1 MNEDF
6 CILDEFIS
14 TNHLLELSARN
25 KKVLL
30 AVLFATAW
38 RVRGIGDGKVQV
50 GNLFQQFADQRGF
63 AGPGRGRNDVN
74 QWLVR
79 GRHHSRFCTCSRDF
93 SLSAFIASPASGMF
107 SASPATPEIFESRIF
122 ASRFLS
128 CNTQSIFFPT
138 SPP

>member
-38 RVRGIGDGKVQV
+38 RARGIGDGKVQV

-74 QWLVR
+74 QLMDRWSL
-79 GRHHSRFCTCSRDF
+79 HSRFCTCSRDF
-93 SLSAFIASPASGMF
+93 SISAFIATPASVMF
-107 SASPATPEIFESRIF
+107 SASPERPENFDS
-122 ASRFLS
+122 SVL
-128 CNTQSIFFPT
+128 T
-138 SPP
+138 SHFISSNSVTL

>member
-30 AVLFATAW
+30 AVLFAAAW
-38 RVRGIGDGKVQV
+38 RARGIGDGKVQG

-74 QWLVR
+74 QWL
-79 GRHHSRFCTCSRDF
+79 GRWRDHSRFCTCARAF
-93 SLSAFIASPASGMF
+93 SISAFIARPASVMF
-107 SASPATPEIFESRIF
+107 SASPPRPEIF
-122 ASRFLS
+122 
-128 CNTQSIFFPT
+128 
-138 SPP
+138 